1 MCVIGLKNW
10 YFYYYYIQGELFL
23 ALFKSTCMIYE
34 YGMWQL
40 QGDTVMFY
48 EIYGKKDQGTM
59 SNEWQVKLKDMQQVC

>member
-1 MCVIGLKNW
+1 
-10 YFYYYYIQGELFL
+10 
-23 ALFKSTCMIYE
+23 MIYE